1 MTTGKKISL
10 IYSAITLLL
19 VMVVGVV
26 CYVVFSRYTE
36 RVYFNYL
43 EEKAHAVAAERFE
56 RDELPPEKFA
66 KVVEMRKTAIPTSKE
81 VFVNTADTAKAR
93 PMLRK
98 YLSEKQIYKL
108 FKGDDVDFRHGDEVG
123 TAFVYNDNEGIFV
136 VMVLSHNPYLS
147 SINHAMGWM
156 LLLMFV
162 VSALILWLVS
172 RLYAM
177 RMVERIDNDYKAE
190 KMFVN
195 NASHEIN
202 NPLTAIQGEC
212 EIALLKERSG
222 EEYRK
227 SLGIIQKETD
237 RVVRIMKQLLQ
248 FSHTR
253 SEKIDKS
260 TLDEIHIGEFLQQF
274 ANDTV
279 TVHVEENFT
288 VMAKEDLLTIAF
300 RNLIN
305 NACKYSDGKPVDVF
319 VENREVK
326 IVDHGMG
333 ISKDDLPHIFEP
345 FYRASNTIGIAGH
358 GIGLSLANEILRKY
372 GFKVMVESEVGHGTA
387 FTIMK

>member
-19 VMVVGVV
+19 VMGVGMV
-26 CYVVFSRYTE
+26 CYFVFSQYTE
-36 RVYFNYL
+36 REYFRYL
-43 EEKAHAVAAERFE
+43 EEKAHAVATERFE

-66 KVVEMRKTAIPTSKE
+66 KVVEMRKTAIPTSGE
-81 VFVNTADTAKAR
+81 FFVNTADTAKAL
-93 PMLRK
+93 PQLRE
-98 YLSEKQIYKL
+98 YLNENQIYSL
-108 FKGDDVDFRHGDEVG
+108 FKGKNIDFHHDNEMG

-136 VMVLSHNPYLS
+136 VIVLSRNPYIT
-147 SINHAMGWM
+147 SINHAMGWL
-156 LLLMFV
+156 LLLMFII
-162 VSALILWLVS
+162 SAVILWLIS

-177 RMVERIDNDYKAE
+177 RMVERIDKAYQTE

-212 EIALLKERSG
+212 EIALIKERSG

-237 RVVRIMKQLLQ
+237 RVIRIMRQLLQ

-253 SEKIDKS
+253 SEKIDRS
-260 TLDEIHIGEFLQQF
+260 VLDDVHLGEFMQQF

-279 TVHVEENFT
+279 KIHVDNDFT
-288 VMAKEDLLTIAF
+288 VMAKEDLLIIAF

-305 NACKYSDGKPVDVF
+305 NACKYSGGKTVDIYID
-319 VENREVK
+319 NPEVRV
-326 IVDHGMG
+326 VDHGMG

-345 FYRASNTIGIAGH
+345 FFRASNTIGIYGH
-358 GIGLSLANEILRKY
+358 GIGLSLAKEILHKY
-372 GFKVMVESEVGHGTA
+372 GFKVKVNSEIGKGTT
-387 FTIMK
+387 FVLRT

>member
-1 MTTGKKISL
+1 
-10 IYSAITLLL
+10 
-19 VMVVGVV
+19 MVVGVV
-26 CYVVFSRYTE
+26 CYFVFSQYTE
-36 RVYFNYL
+36 QVYFRYL
-43 EEKAHAVAAERFE
+43 EEKAHAVATERFE

-66 KVVEMRKTAIPTSKE
+66 KVVEMRKTAIPTSGQL
-81 VFVNTADTAKAR
+81 FVNTADTAKAL
-93 PMLRK
+93 PQLRE
-98 YLSEKQIYKL
+98 YLNEKQIYSL
-108 FKGDDVDFRHGDEVG
+108 FKGKDIDFYHGNEVG

-136 VMVLSHNPYLS
+136 VIVLSRNPYLA
-147 SINHAMGWM
+147 SINHAMGWL

-162 VSALILWLVS
+162 VSAIILWLVS

-177 RMVERIDNDYKAE
+177 RMVERIDKAYKTE

-212 EIALLKERSG
+212 EIALMKERSG

-237 RVVRIMKQLLQ
+237 RVVRIMRQLLQ

-260 TLDEIHIGEFLQQF
+260 TLDEVRLGVLMLQF

-279 TVHVEENFT
+279 KVHVDNDFK
-288 VMAKEDLLTIAF
+288 VMAKEDLLIIAF
-300 RNLIN
+300 RNLIS
-305 NACKYSDGKPVDVF
+305 NACKYSGGKTVDVYID
-319 VENREVK
+319 NPEVRV
-326 IVDHGMG
+326 VDHGMG
-333 ISKDDLPHIFEP
+333 ISKEDLPHIFEP
-345 FYRASNTIGIAGH
+345 FFRASNTIGITGH

-372 GFKVMVESEVGHGTA
+372 GFKVKVNSEIGKGTT
-387 FTIMK
+387 FTLANERSHSC

>member
-1 MTTGKKISL
+1 
-10 IYSAITLLL
+10 
-19 VMVVGVV
+19 MVVGVV
-26 CYVVFSRYTE
+26 CYFVFSQYTE
-36 RVYFNYL
+36 QVYFRYL
-43 EEKAHAVAAERFE
+43 EEKAHAVATERFE

-66 KVVEMRKTAIPTSKE
+66 KVVEMRKTAIPTSGQL
-81 VFVNTADTAKAR
+81 FVNTADTAKAL
-93 PMLRK
+93 PQLRE
-98 YLSEKQIYKL
+98 YLNEKQIYSL
-108 FKGDDVDFRHGDEVG
+108 FKGKDIDFYHGNEVG

-136 VMVLSHNPYLS
+136 VIVLSRNPYLA
-147 SINHAMGWM
+147 SINHAMGWL

-162 VSALILWLVS
+162 VSAIILWLVS

-177 RMVERIDNDYKAE
+177 RMVERIDKAYKTE

-212 EIALLKERSG
+212 EIALMKERSG

-237 RVVRIMKQLLQ
+237 RVVRIMRQLLQ

-260 TLDEIHIGEFLQQF
+260 TLDEVRLGVLMLQF

-279 TVHVEENFT
+279 KVHVDNDFK
-288 VMAKEDLLTIAF
+288 VMAKEDLLIIAF

-305 NACKYSDGKPVDVF
+305 NACKYSSGKTVDVYID
-319 VENREVK
+319 NPEVRV
-326 IVDHGMG
+326 VDHGMG
-333 ISKDDLPHIFEP
+333 ISKEDLPHIFEP
-345 FYRASNTIGIAGH
+345 FFRASNTIGITGH

-372 GFKVMVESEVGHGTA
+372 GFKVKVNSEIGKGTT
-387 FTIMK
+387 FTLANERSHSC

>member
-1 MTTGKKISL
+1 
-10 IYSAITLLL
+10 
-19 VMVVGVV
+19 MVVGVV
-26 CYVVFSRYTE
+26 CYFVFSQYTE
-36 RVYFNYL
+36 QVYFRYL
-43 EEKAHAVAAERFE
+43 EEKAHAVATERFE

-66 KVVEMRKTAIPTSKE
+66 KVVEMRKTAIPTSGQL
-81 VFVNTADTAKAR
+81 FVNTADTAKAL
-93 PMLRK
+93 PQLRE
-98 YLSEKQIYKL
+98 YLNEKQIYSL
-108 FKGDDVDFRHGDEVG
+108 FKGKDIDFYHGNEVG

-136 VMVLSHNPYLS
+136 VIVLSRNPYLA
-147 SINHAMGWM
+147 SINHAMGWL

-162 VSALILWLVS
+162 VSAIILWLVS

-177 RMVERIDNDYKAE
+177 RMVERIDKAYKTE

-212 EIALLKERSG
+212 EIALMKERSG

-237 RVVRIMKQLLQ
+237 RVVRIMRQLLQ

-260 TLDEIHIGEFLQQF
+260 TLDEVRLGVLMLQF

-279 TVHVEENFT
+279 KVHVDNDFK
-288 VMAKEDLLTIAF
+288 VMAKEDLLIIAF

-305 NACKYSDGKPVDVF
+305 NACKYSGGKTVDVYID
-319 VENREVK
+319 NPEVRV
-326 IVDHGMG
+326 VDHGMG
-333 ISKDDLPHIFEP
+333 ISKEDLPHIFEP
-345 FYRASNTIGIAGH
+345 FFRASNTIGITGH

-372 GFKVMVESEVGHGTA
+372 GFKVKVNSEIGKGTT
-387 FTIMK
+387 FTLANERSHSC